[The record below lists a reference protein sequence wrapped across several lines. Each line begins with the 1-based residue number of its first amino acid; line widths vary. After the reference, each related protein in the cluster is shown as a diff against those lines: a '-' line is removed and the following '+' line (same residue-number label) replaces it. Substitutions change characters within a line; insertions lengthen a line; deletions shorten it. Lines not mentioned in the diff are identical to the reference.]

1 MAHILVIDDDRILN
15 EFLCRMI
22 AGFGH
27 KASHAASKQE
37 GLAFAQ
43 ELLPDVIYL
52 DVHLPD
58 GSGLEILPSLREIA
72 SEPEIIIITGAGDP
86 GSAELAIKNGAW
98 DYIVKPSSL
107 QDISLPLMRAL
118 QYRAAKHGRSPLA
131 VLKRPGIVGDS
142 PAMRDCLDSLARAAA
157 SDISVLI
164 TGETG
169 TGKELVA
176 RAIHDNSSR
185 ASANFVIV
193 DCTALPETLVES
205 ILFGH
210 ERGAFTGADK
220 NKEGL
225 VKLADGGTL
234 FLDEAGE
241 LPLSLQRAFLR
252 VLQEH
257 RVRPLGSGEE
267 YTSDFRL
274 IAATN
279 RDLDRMV
286 EEGTFRKDLL
296 FRLRAFQLELPP
308 LRKRQQDIKQLAI
321 HHVMKICERYGGI
334 TKAISPEF
342 FTALMDY
349 DWPGNIREL
358 VLTLESSVVAS
369 NGEPILYPHHL
380 PIPYRVRLAQASIA
394 KPAPAT
400 TVERTPAQMPPA
412 FPSHKDFRAN
422 LFASAEKQ
430 YLQELLQLAGNNFHK
445 ACEISGLSR
454 PRLYALV
461 SKYQISRKR

>member
-1 MAHILVIDDDRILN
+1 MAHVLVIDDDKILN

-22 AGFGH
+22 ASFGH
-27 KASHAASKQE
+27 KASHAASRQE
-37 GLAFAQ
+37 GLTLAQ
-43 ELLPDVIYL
+43 ELLPDVVYL

-58 GSGLEILPSLREIA
+58 GSGLGILPSLREIA

-98 DYIVKPSSL
+98 DYIVKPSSI

-118 QYRAAKHGRSPLA
+118 QYRAAKNSRIPPA
-131 VLKRPGIVGDS
+131 VLKRGGIVGDS
-142 PAMRDCLDSLARAAA
+142 PAMRDCLDSVARAAS

-169 TGKELVA
+169 TGKELFA

-185 ASANFVIV
+185 AGANFVTV

-241 LPLSLQRAFLR
+241 LPLSLQKAFLR

-267 YTSDFRL
+267 YTSNFRL

-279 RDLDRMV
+279 RDLERMA
-286 EEGTFRKDLL
+286 EEGSFRKDLL
-296 FRLRAFQLELPP
+296 FRIRAFQLELPP
-308 LRKRQQDIKQLAI
+308 LRKRQQDIRQLAV
-321 HHVMKICERYGGI
+321 HHVIKICERYGGVA
-334 TKAISPEF
+334 KAISTEF
-342 FTALMDY
+342 FTALTDY
-349 DWPGNIREL
+349 DWPGNVREL

-380 PIPYRVRLAQASIA
+380 PVPYRVRLAQSSIGKSSA
-394 KPAPAT
+394 ETA
-400 TVERTPAQMPPA
+400 VEQIPTKVPPS
-412 FPSHKDFRAN
+412 FPRHRDFRAN
-422 LFASAEKQ
+422 LLASAEKQ
-430 YLQELLQLAGNNFHK
+430 YLQELYQLAGDNILK

-454 PRLYALV
+454 PRLYALM

>member
-1 MAHILVIDDDRILN
+1 MAHVLVIDDDKILGQ
-15 EFLCRMI
+15 FLCRMI
-22 AGFGH
+22 TGFGH
-27 KASHAASKQE
+27 RASYAASRQE
-37 GLAFAQ
+37 GLRLAQ
-43 ELLPDVIYL
+43 ELLPDVVYL

-58 GSGLEILPSLREIA
+58 GSGLGILPSLREVS

-98 DYIVKPSSL
+98 DYIVKPGSL

-118 QYRAAKHGRSPLA
+118 QYRAAKQDRGPVA
-131 VLKRPGIVGDS
+131 VLKREGIIGDS
-142 PAMRDCLDSLARAAA
+142 SAMRDCLTSLARAAA

-169 TGKELVA
+169 TGKELFA
-176 RAIHDNSSR
+176 RAIHNNSSR
-185 ASANFVIV
+185 AGANFVIV

-241 LPLSLQRAFLR
+241 LPLSLQKAFLR

-257 RVRPLGSGEE
+257 TVRPLGSGEE
-267 YTSDFRL
+267 YSSNFRL

-308 LRKRQQDIKQLAI
+308 LRKHQQDIKQLAV
-321 HHVMKICERYGGI
+321 HHVLKVCERYGGI

-342 FTALMDY
+342 FSALMDY
-349 DWPGNIREL
+349 DWPGNVREL
-358 VLTLESSVVAS
+358 VLTLESSIVAS
-369 NGEPILYPHHL
+369 DGEPVLFPHHL
-380 PIPYRVRLAQASIA
+380 PIPYRVRLAQSSIG
-394 KPAPAT
+394 KSTPD
-400 TVERTPAQMPPA
+400 TPAESASAKAPRA
-412 FPSHKDFRAN
+412 FPSHREFRAD

-430 YLQELLQLAGNNFHK
+430 YLQELLQVAEDSIAK

-454 PRLYALV
+454 PRLYALM
-461 SKYQISRKR
+461 SKYRISRKR

>member
-1 MAHILVIDDDRILN
+1 MAHVLVIDDDKILN
-15 EFLCRMI
+15 EFLCRMV

-27 KASHAASKQE
+27 KASHAGSRKE
-37 GLAFAQ
+37 GLQVAQ

-58 GSGLEILPSLREIA
+58 GSGLGILPSLREIA

-98 DYIVKPSSL
+98 DYIVKPGSL

-118 QYRAAKHGRSPLA
+118 QYRSAKQARSPLA
-131 VLKRPGIVGDS
+131 ALKRERIVGDS

-169 TGKELVA
+169 TGKELFA

-185 ASANFVIV
+185 AAANFVIV
-193 DCTALPETLVES
+193 DCAALPETLVES
-205 ILFGH
+205 ILFGY
-210 ERGAFTGADK
+210 ERGAFTGAEK
-220 NKEGL
+220 SREGL

-241 LPLSLQRAFLR
+241 LPLSLQKAFLR

-267 YTSDFRL
+267 YSSNFRL

-286 EEGTFRKDLL
+286 DEGTFRKDLL

-308 LRKRQQDIKQLAI
+308 LRKHQQDIKPLAV

-334 TKAISPEF
+334 AKAISPDF
-342 FTALMDY
+342 FTALLDY
-349 DWPGNIREL
+349 DWPGNVREL
-358 VLTLESSVVAS
+358 VLTLESAVVAS
-369 NGEPILYPHHL
+369 NGEPVIFPHHL
-380 PIPYRVRLAQASIA
+380 PVSYRVRLAQSSIEKSLPDASTPTPSA
-394 KPAPAT
+394 KP
-400 TVERTPAQMPPA
+400 QPA
-412 FPSHKDFRAN
+412 FPSHRDFRAN
-422 LFASAEKQ
+422 LLASAEKQ
-430 YLQELLQLAGNNFHK
+430 YLQELLQMAEDGIPK

-454 PRLYALV
+454 PRLYALM
-461 SKYQISRKR
+461 SKHHISRKR